1 VPAPL
6 TPLIERF
13 SFQKTAI
20 RLLASALL
28 PAMAE
33 VIMSVLAR
41 IQIVG
46 AVVMSITAALVLFG
60 TFWLVSF
67 FDVFPEIHSRWVV
80 GALLSGLP
88 LLSFLCLVLALSID
102 AGQRRLQRTRDSNRT
117 LSEGGTFEAPPWPAG
132 RSETRRSA

>member
-1 VPAPL
+1 M
-6 TPLIERF
+6 
-13 SFQKTAI
+13 

-28 PAMAE
+28 PTMAE
-33 VIMSVLAR
+33 VIMRVLAR

-102 AGQRRLQRTRDSNRT
+102 AQSLFVNLRREPIVENSRAATERDS
-117 LSEGGTFEAPPWPAG
+117 
-132 RSETRRSA
+132 SAL

>member
-1 VPAPL
+1 
-6 TPLIERF
+6 
-13 SFQKTAI
+13 
-20 RLLASALL
+20 
-28 PAMAE
+28 
-33 VIMSVLAR
+33 MSVLAR

-102 AGQRRLQRTRDSNRT
+102 AGQRRPQRTRDSDRT
-117 LSEGGTFEAPPWPAG
+117 LSEGGTFEAPPLPTG
-132 RSETRRSA
+132 RV